1 MRLDALVESHGT
13 RTQRLLTRIR
23 RLVSR
28 TPRVN
33 RLFVFLVVV
42 PTAVA
47 VLYFGLLAHDVYVSE
62 SQFVVRTV
70 QRQLPTGL
78 GSLLQ
83 GSGLT
88 QGSNDVYSV
97 QSFLNSRDALQILEQ
112 RYHLKRSFGSR
123 AVDVFARF
131 DPLGWDDSFE
141 SLLRYYQKFVVNS
154 DLDSTSSILT
164 LTVRAFSAEE
174 SQAINEAL
182 LKMSEDFVNRLNDRA
197 RNDLVR
203 FATADVESAEKQQRA
218 AVLALS
224 QYRNKQALY
233 DPGMQSDLQ
242 LRAVGALREELVTT
256 RKQLADVRTMA
267 SDNPQI
273 PVLQSRIRVLQGE
286 IESEMAKVAGD
297 RSSLSSKVP
306 QYEAITLDRDFA
318 AKYLTVALD
327 SLEQARENAM
337 SQQLYIERIEEPNKP
352 DVPIEPR
359 ALRDIAATLL
369 VSLIVW
375 AVTSL
380 MVTAV
385 KEHSE

>member
-1 MRLDALVESHGT
+1 MDALVETDARDRVG
-13 RTQRLLTRIR
+13 RFAARLR
-23 RLVSR
+23 RLAARAVR
-28 TPRVN
+28 LN
-33 RLFVFLVVV
+33 RLFLLLVVA
-42 PTAVA
+42 PTALA
-47 VLYFGLLAHDVYVSE
+47 VLYFGFLAHDVYVSE

-70 QRQLPTGL
+70 QRQMPSGL

-88 QGSNDVYSV
+88 QGSSDVYSV
-97 QSFLNSRDALQILEQ
+97 QSYLTSRDALQTLEQ

-123 AVDVFARF
+123 AVDAFARF

-141 SLLRYYQKFVVNS
+141 SLLRYYQKFVVNT
-154 DLDSTSSILT
+154 DLDSTSSIVT

-174 SQAINEAL
+174 SQAINEGL

-218 AVLALS
+218 AVLTLS

-242 LRAVGALREELVTT
+242 LRAVGALREELITT

-273 PVLQSRIRVLQGE
+273 PVLQSRIRVLRGE

-318 AKYLTVALD
+318 AKYLAVALD
-327 SLEQARENAM
+327 SLERARENAM

-359 ALRDIAATLL
+359 TLRDIAATLL
-369 VSLIVW
+369 VGLILW

>member
-1 MRLDALVESHGT
+1 MDAFVETNAKDRARWLAARARRFAARAMRL
-13 RTQRLLTRIR
+13 
-23 RLVSR
+23 
-28 TPRVN
+28 N
-33 RLFVFLVVV
+33 RLFLLLVVA
-42 PTAVA
+42 PTALA
-47 VLYFGLLAHDVYVSE
+47 VLYFGFLAHDVYVSE

-70 QRQLPTGL
+70 QRQMPSGL

-88 QGSNDVYSV
+88 QGSSDVYSV
-97 QSFLNSRDALQILEQ
+97 QSYLTSRDALQTLEQ

-123 AVDVFARF
+123 AVDAFARF

-141 SLLRYYQKFVVNS
+141 SLLRYYQKFVVNT
-154 DLDSTSSILT
+154 DLDSTSSIVT

-174 SQAINEAL
+174 SQAINEGL

-242 LRAVGALREELVTT
+242 LRAVGALREELITT
-256 RKQLADVRTMA
+256 RKQLADVRTIA
-267 SDNPQI
+267 SDNPQL
-273 PVLQSRIRVLQGE
+273 PVLQSRIRVLQSE
-286 IESEMAKVAGD
+286 IASEMAKVAGD

-318 AKYLTVALD
+318 AKYLAVALD
-327 SLEQARENAM
+327 SLERARENAM

-359 ALRDIAATLL
+359 TLRDIAATLL
-369 VSLIVW
+369 VSLILW

>member
-1 MRLDALVESHGT
+1 MDALVQT
-13 RTQRLLTRIR
+13 DARDRARWLTAQAR
-23 RLVSR
+23 RLAAR
-28 TPRVN
+28 ALRVN
-33 RLFVFLVVV
+33 RLFLCLVLV
-42 PTAVA
+42 PTALA
-47 VLYFGLLAHDVYVSE
+47 VLYFGFLAHDVYVSE
-62 SQFVVRTV
+62 SQFVVRSV
-70 QRQLPTGL
+70 QRQMPSGL

-88 QGSNDVYSV
+88 QGSSDVYSV
-97 QSFLNSRDALQILEQ
+97 QSYLTSRDALQTLEQ

-123 AVDVFARF
+123 AVDAFARF

-141 SLLRYYQKFVVNS
+141 SLLRYYQKFVVNT
-154 DLDSTSSILT
+154 DLDSTSSIVT

-174 SQAINEAL
+174 SQAINEGL

-218 AVLALS
+218 AVLTLS

-286 IESEMAKVAGD
+286 IESEMAKVVGD

-318 AKYLTVALD
+318 AKYLAVALD
-327 SLEQARENAM
+327 SLERARENAM
-337 SQQLYIERIEEPNKP
+337 SQQLYVERIEEPNKP

-359 ALRDIAATLL
+359 TLRDIAATLL
-369 VSLIVW
+369 VSLILW

>member
-1 MRLDALVESHGT
+1 MDALVET
-13 RTQRLLTRIR
+13 DARDRAR
-23 RLVSR
+23 RLTAQAR
-28 TPRVN
+28 RLAARAMRVN
-33 RLFVFLVVV
+33 RLFLCLVLV
-42 PTAVA
+42 PTALA
-47 VLYFGLLAHDVYVSE
+47 ALYFGFLAHDVYVSE

-70 QRQLPTGL
+70 QRQMPSGL

-88 QGSNDVYSV
+88 QGSSDVYSV
-97 QSFLNSRDALQILEQ
+97 QSYLTSRDALQTLEQ

-123 AVDVFARF
+123 AVDAFARF

-141 SLLRYYQKFVVNS
+141 SLLRYYQKFVVNT
-154 DLDSTSSILT
+154 DLDSTSSIVT

-174 SQAINEAL
+174 SQAINEGL

-218 AVLALS
+218 AVLTLS

-286 IESEMAKVAGD
+286 IESEMAKVVGD

-318 AKYLTVALD
+318 AKYLAVALD
-327 SLEQARENAM
+327 SLERARENAM

-359 ALRDIAATLL
+359 TLRDIAATLL
-369 VSLIVW
+369 VSLILW